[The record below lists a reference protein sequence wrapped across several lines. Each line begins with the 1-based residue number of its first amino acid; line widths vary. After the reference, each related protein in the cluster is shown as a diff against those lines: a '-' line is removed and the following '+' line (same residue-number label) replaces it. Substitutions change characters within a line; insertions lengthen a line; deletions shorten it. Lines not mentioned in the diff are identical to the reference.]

1 MSGLDSEWRDYI
13 RKATFKTKYN
23 LTLRDTDIAYKT
35 LYAAKDVPVFKWLRE
50 NPGEWTNDG
59 DRMIAILVLNKFGI
73 KQIQDSTTNKEL
85 AQMMM
90 DGIGKPP
97 ASYITSCR
105 EIATDDYF
113 QWLMKNPTKWTQ
125 GDTDTVLYNM
135 GKNLGLGEK
144 FNEIVAKTG
153 VPTDKYNEIL
163 HIILQNCV
171 CDANSGTNC
180 GCVKGQNKYFI
191 DKLEYD
197 KKLLDN
203 SIALTNDHVALNK
216 YNSDVA
222 TWQGN
227 RDTYKAELLN
237 HRYTTHCGGVF
248 AGPPPCDNGY
258 EGDGEQVCMTVGQ
271 REQKCK
277 YSQATID
284 IKMAEWDR
292 NNKKPQPIP
301 STARQVDMPTSNMV
315 CCGIDFN
322 NINADTV
329 DISKIRQECS
339 LTVTENNEIV
349 KDASGGG
356 VGDISGNIGAE
367 LPTSQNFQDE
377 ADSEDEED
385 GDKTWLYILIAVI
398 VLLVC
403 VSSSISSSLM
413 IGGVALTM

>member
-1 MSGLDSEWRDYI
+1 MSGLDSEWRGYI

-23 LTLRDTDIAYKT
+23 LTLRDADLAYKT

-113 QWLMKNPTKWTQ
+113 QWLMKNPTKWTE
-125 GDTDTVLYNM
+125 GDRNTVLYNM
-135 GKNLGLGEK
+135 GANLGLGDK
-144 FNEIVAKTG
+144 WNEIQAKTG
-153 VPTDKYNEIL
+153 KDSNEIMHL
-163 HIILQNCV
+163 ILQNCV
-171 CDANSGTNC
+171 CDASSGSNC
-180 GCVKGQNKYFI
+180 GCIKGQNKYFI

-203 SIALTNDHVALNK
+203 SIALTNDQVALNK

-222 TWQGN
+222 VWQGN
-227 RDTYKAELLN
+227 RDTYKAEQIK
-237 HRYTTHCGGVF
+237 HRHMTHCG
-248 AGPPPCDNGY
+248 APLTGPPQCPDGY
-258 EGDGEQVCMTVGQ
+258 EPDANIGCNPPFNTVQ
-271 REQKCK
+271 SHECK
-277 YSQATID
+277 YRQATID

-301 STARQVDMPTSNMV
+301 STARQVDMPTSKMV

-329 DISKIRQECS
+329 DISKIRQECN

-356 VGDISGNIGAE
+356 VGDIGGNVGAE
-367 LPTSQNFQDE
+367 LPTSQNFQD
-377 ADSEDEED
+377 DEEAEEG

>member
-1 MSGLDSEWRDYI
+1 MSGLDSEWRGYI

-23 LTLRDTDIAYKT
+23 LTLRDTDLAYKT

-59 DRMIAILVLNKFGI
+59 DRMIAILALNKFGI

-85 AQMMM
+85 ARMMM

-113 QWLMKNPTKWTQ
+113 QWLMMNPTKWTD
-125 GDTDTVLYNM
+125 GDRNTVLYNF
-135 GKNLGLGEK
+135 GANLGLGEK
-144 FNEIVAKTG
+144 YNEIVAKTG
-153 VPTDKYNEIL
+153 LSSNEIMYMM
-163 HIILQNCV
+163 LQNCV
-171 CDANSGTNC
+171 CDANSGSNC
-180 GCVKGQNKYFI
+180 GCVKGLNKYFI
-191 DKLEYD
+191 DKAEYD
-197 KKLLDN
+197 KKLSDN
-203 SIALTNDHVALNK
+203 NLALTNDEVALNK

-222 TWQGN
+222 AWQGN
-227 RDTYKAELLN
+227 RDTYKAEQIK
-237 HRYTTHCGGVF
+237 HRHRTHCGAPF
-248 AGPPPCDNGY
+248 TGPPQCPEGY
-258 EGDGEQVCMTVGQ
+258 EPDANIGCNPPFNTEQSH
-271 REQKCK
+271 ECK
-277 YSQATID
+277 YRQATID

-329 DISKIRQECS
+329 DISKIKQECS
-339 LTVTENNEIV
+339 LTVSENNV
-349 KDASGGG
+349 VVTDAKGA
-356 VGDISGNIGAE
+356 GDIGGNVGADK
-367 LPTSQNFQDE
+367 LPTSQNFQD
-377 ADSEDEED
+377 DDNEDEED
-385 GDKTWLYILIAVI
+385 GDKTWLYILIVVI